1 MSFNSNSLHI
11 DVLLDGRGHHH
22 FSPPPILSRKPLI
35 PLPVWNQVYALMSVS
50 VSSGH
55 TDSYLCH
62 PFALS
67 LSSLSIVKVCQH
79 FILLTCPTWLATS
92 NFSNKL
98 TVLICCLFRCSVA
111 LFYCIFL
118 FKKKQQQRKTH
129 IIHAI
134 DVFRV
139 VGLLCFIFIQC
150 SAILHLKTFRQC
162 NCQISIYLL
171 QRATFVVYF
180 VITAKQQRCL
190 SDMNYTENTCHLI
203 RL

>member
-50 VSSGH
+50 VSSSH

-62 PFALS
+62 LFALS
-67 LSSLSIVKVCQH
+67 LSSLSIVKVCQY
-79 FILLTCPTWLATS
+79 FILLTCPTWLSTS

-118 FKKKQQQRKTH
+118 LKKNNNKGKHTSSMPLM
-129 IIHAI
+129 
-134 DVFRV
+134 FF
-139 VGLLCFIFIQC
+139 GLLVCYVSYSYNVALYYIWRLFVNAVARFLFTSYKEQHLLFI
-150 SAILHLKTFRQC
+150 L
-162 NCQISIYLL
+162 
-171 QRATFVVYF
+171 
-180 VITAKQQRCL
+180 
-190 SDMNYTENTCHLI
+190 
-203 RL
+203 